1 MGRENGRWEG
11 ISESESQEEAKCGQR
26 ASLCC
31 PWRRR
36 MGRPKA
42 LKCSVRSLQR
52 IWKQPRGGTPK
63 DFEELHGQLQAR
75 RLLKK
80 QASKEAT
87 EVTMTASI

>member
-1 MGRENGRWEG
+1 
-11 ISESESQEEAKCGQR
+11 
-26 ASLCC
+26 
-31 PWRRR
+31 

-52 IWKQPRGGTPK
+52 IWKQPRGGTPE

-87 EVTMTASI
+87 EVIMTASSERRRSHTLGIALEVGTPAER